1 MDSSPSNGIDFFKL
15 SRTLWIGRRLILKMI
30 GLCMVIGLLI
40 ALFSPMEYIAITKM
54 LPQKN
59 SADSKLGGLSGLA
72 SIAGINLNLGDDED
86 ISPTVYPQ
94 IISSIPFQ
102 LELMQTPLNFSNSSR
117 PVTLY
122 EYYSEIKKPNPF
134 LKYTIGLPAV
144 ILKAIKG
151 KPGERDT
158 TAANGPIRLT
168 DDQKTVREEL
178 EKLIAVEY
186 NDKDGYVTLT
196 CQMSE
201 ALPAAQLGQR
211 TQELL
216 QRYITNFKVQKAQ
229 AYLDFVK
236 SRHDEVLIQYNH
248 AQTELAAF
256 RDRNRNI
263 ATATAKSETERLTNN
278 YNLAFA
284 IYSEMTKQFEQAKMR
299 VKEETPVFTIIQPVS
314 VPLEKSGPQRMVIIL
329 SWMLIGV
336 LLGIGILFWRQYFP
350 IAKMKWQKAS
360 NEL

>member
-1 MDSSPSNGIDFFKL
+1 MNSSPTNGIDFFML
-15 SRTLWIGRRLILKMI
+15 ARTLWNGRRMI
-30 GLCMVIGLLI
+30 FRTIAVCMVIGLLI
-40 ALFSPMEYIAITKM
+40 ALLSPEEYTAVTKM

-59 SADSKLGGLSGLA
+59 SADAKLGGISGLA
-72 SIAGINLNLGDDED
+72 SLAGINLNMDHDAD
-86 ISPTVYPQ
+86 VNPAVYPQ

-102 LELMQTPLNFSNSSR
+102 LELMQTPLNFSNSR
-117 PVTLY
+117 NPVTLY

-134 LKYTIGLPAV
+134 LKYTIGLPQV

-151 KPGERDT
+151 KTGEKD
-158 TAANGPIRLT
+158 TAAVKGPIRLT
-168 DDQKTVREEL
+168 DDQKTVRDEL
-178 EKLIAVEY
+178 EKLIAIEY

-216 QRYITNFKVQKAQ
+216 QRYITNFKVRKAQ

-236 SRHDEVLIQYNH
+236 SRHDELLIRYN
-248 AQTELAAF
+248 QTQKELAAF
-256 RDRNRNI
+256 RDRNRNV
-263 ATATAKSETERLTNN
+263 ATATAKSEMERLANN

-284 IYSEMTKQFEQAKMR
+284 IYSELAKQFEQAKMR

-314 VPLEKSGPQRMVIIL
+314 VPTEKSGPDRVVIIL
-329 SWMLIGV
+329 SWMLIGGI
-336 LLGIGILFWRQYFP
+336 LGIGILFWRRYFP
-350 IAKMKWQKAS
+350 IAKTKWEKAG
-360 NEL
+360 NER